1 MPTSGNELVSLLL
14 LEADLWAFRHR
25 SDGNVDHRL
34 VADRSGILDEQ
45 PVETTLYSL
54 GQTIPEGS
62 ERRTGER
69 HLSLLRVGTLTIG
82 DRREL
87 CLIRNISAGGML
99 IRPYREI
106 DAGTRVAIELK
117 QGEPIL
123 GTARWT
129 RDECVGVSFDD
140 PIDVLTLLTASEDGP
155 RPRMP
160 RVEVDCT
167 AWVRVG
173 ARVHRARALDI
184 SQGGLKISY
193 RGLLPVKAEVV
204 VSIAG
209 LDPCHGVIRWNADG
223 TCGITFNRVIPLPVL
238 VAWLHDGRTR
248 MRAAG

>member
-1 MPTSGNELVSLLL
+1 M
-14 LEADLWAFRHR
+14 
-25 SDGNVDHRL
+25 
-34 VADRSGILDEQ
+34 LDEQ
-45 PVETTLYSL
+45 RVETTLYSL
-54 GQTIPEGS
+54 GADVPEGS
-62 ERRTGER
+62 DRRTGER
-69 HLSLLRVGTLTIG
+69 HLSLLRVGTLIIG

-99 IRPYREI
+99 IRAYRAI
-106 DAGTRVAIELK
+106 ATGTRVAIELK
-117 QGEPIL
+117 QGEPIP

-129 RDECVGVSFDD
+129 RSDCIGVSFDA
-140 PIDVLTLLTASEDGP
+140 PIDVLALLASSEDGP

-173 ARVHRARALDI
+173 AHVHRARALDI
-184 SQGGLKISY
+184 SQGGLKIEY

-209 LDPCHGVIRWNADG
+209 LNPCHGVIRWNADG

-238 VAWLHDGRTR
+238 VAWLHDGQSR

>member
-1 MPTSGNELVSLLL
+1 M
-14 LEADLWAFRHR
+14 
-25 SDGNVDHRL
+25 
-34 VADRSGILDEQ
+34 DEQ

-54 GQTIPEGS
+54 GQSVPEAS

-99 IRPYREI
+99 IRAYCAIEN
-106 DAGTRVAIELK
+106 GTRVAIELK
-117 QGEPIL
+117 QGESI
-123 GTARWT
+123 GGVVRWT
-129 RDECVGVSFDD
+129 RDECVGLSFDE
-140 PIDVLTLLTASEDGP
+140 PIDVIALLTSSEDGP

-160 RVEVDCT
+160 RVEIDCT

-173 ARVHRARALDI
+173 ANVHRTRAIDI
-184 SQGGLKISY
+184 SQGGLKIEF
-193 RGLLPVKAEVV
+193 RGVFPIKSEVV

-209 LDPCHGVIRWNADG
+209 LDPCPGMIRWNADG

-238 VAWLHDGRTR
+238 VAWLQDGRSR
-248 MRAAG
+248 MRAAS